1 MSFSRIRRV
10 CFSVIVL
17 FFRFSFSVQTAER
30 LVAVEYTHSDVGTL
44 EERPSV
50 AQGGA
55 HIREGRGP
63 VLVTAR
69 DRPASSEFTQYTP
82 QRV

>member
-1 MSFSRIRRV
+1 MP
-10 CFSVIVL
+10 
-17 FFRFSFSVQTAER
+17 FFAFLFSVQPAEW
-30 LVAVEYTHSDVGTL
+30 LVAAEYTHSDVRTL

-69 DRPASSEFTQYTP
+69 DRPVSSEFNQYNSSTCVNSVVTVTT
-82 QRV
+82 RKV

>member
-1 MSFSRIRRV
+1 MSFRRICRV
-10 CFSVIVL
+10 RVSVIVP
-17 FFRFSFSVQTAER
+17 FFRFSFSVQPTEW
-30 LVAVEYTHSDVGTL
+30 LVAVEHTHSDVGTL
-44 EERPSV
+44 EERPSI
-50 AQGGA
+50 AQSGA

-82 QRV
+82 QCI